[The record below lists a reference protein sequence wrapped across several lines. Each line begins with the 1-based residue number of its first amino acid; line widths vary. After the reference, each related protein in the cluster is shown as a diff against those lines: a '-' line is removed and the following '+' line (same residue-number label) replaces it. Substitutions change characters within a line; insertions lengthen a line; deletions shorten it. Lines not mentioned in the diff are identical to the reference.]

1 MGMKTHVLRAVSL
14 FSATSFGLII
24 FGCSKPER
32 LDGDEQKHGL
42 ILRNIPEEKWNR
54 ILEVLNADSVTPD
67 ATPRKKLFRIKTY
80 TSGNPPAEMG
90 ELDEEMLLGEF
101 PSDQGFK
108 GHAVQIGL
116 GVKPDFDTYPA
127 SATRFASETSP
138 APSPEPSATPITL
151 HAHFKQNLKESQI
164 MVQKVDAILN
174 ETSTP
179 SPSP

>member
-1 MGMKTHVLRAVSL
+1 MAMKTHLLRAVGL
-14 FSATSFGLII
+14 FSATSFGLIM
-24 FGCSKPER
+24 FGCCKPES
-32 LDGDEQKHGL
+32 DEHKHGL
-42 ILRNIPEEKWNR
+42 ILRADIPGEKWNR
-54 ILEVLNADSVTPD
+54 ILEVLNGDSVTPD
-67 ATPRKKLFRIKTY
+67 ASPRKKLFRIKKY

-90 ELDEEMLLGEF
+90 ELDEELLEEEF

-151 HAHFKQNLKESQI
+151 HAHFRQNLSESQI
-164 MVQKVDAILN
+164 MVEKVKAILN
-174 ETSTP
+174 ETPTP